1 MSQEKVELMRRLLE
15 AWAAGDMAT
24 VETLSRDHLSPDFEW
39 RPLYLDR
46 VYRGIDGMRQ
56 VRAEVSEAWEGYR
69 SEIEEIVDLGEHV
82 LVLARIS
89 GRGAGSGVPVEQAI
103 AVLCA
108 FQGEQAVW
116 AESFASR
123 DQALEAAGLNGG
135 NVDVVLRLHAA
146 FNRADLEGIL
156 AEWHPEGVYH
166 AAITQV
172 VEGEEQ
178 GAFHGHD
185 GFRRWWADMQELYS
199 DLNSELLEV
208 RDLGDQVLTVL
219 LIRGRGRGS
228 GIYIAEGFELT
239 QLFTVHDGKI
249 TEARDYFSREDAL
262 AAANA

>member
-1 MSQEKVELMRRLLE
+1 MRRLLE

-46 VYRGIDGMRQ
+46 VYRGIEGMRQ

-103 AVLCA
+103 AVLCG

-116 AESFASR
+116 AESFASK
-123 DQALEAAGLNGG
+123 DQALEAAGLNGE

-146 FNRADLEGIL
+146 FNRADLDE
-156 AEWHPEGVYH
+156 HP
-166 AAITQV
+166 
-172 VEGEEQ
+172 
-178 GAFHGHD
+178 
-185 GFRRWWADMQELYS
+185 RRVAP
-199 DLNSELLEV
+199 
-208 RDLGDQVLTVL
+208 
-219 LIRGRGRGS
+219 RGRVPRGDHAGGGGGGAGGLS
-228 GIYIAEGFELT
+228 RARRVPPLVGGHAGALQRSQLGASRGPRPRRPGAHRAAHPRPGEGQRHLHRRGLRADPALHCPRRED
-239 QLFTVHDGKI
+239 HRG
-249 TEARDYFSREDAL
+249 ARLLQPRGGPRSRERSA
-262 AAANA
+262 